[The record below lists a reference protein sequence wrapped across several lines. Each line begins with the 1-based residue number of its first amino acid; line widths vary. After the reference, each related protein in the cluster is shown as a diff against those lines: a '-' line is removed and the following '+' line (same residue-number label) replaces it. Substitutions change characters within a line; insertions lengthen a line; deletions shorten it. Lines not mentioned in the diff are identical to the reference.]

1 MKKMKGK
8 TPSALP
14 DFQMPPHLPA
24 TEALN
29 FDLQVLCLPL
39 GNYCPRKV
47 EVYGQEGTFGRL
59 GPHCLATRQQEL
71 T

>member
-1 MKKMKGK
+1 
-8 TPSALP
+8 
-14 DFQMPPHLPA
+14 MPPHLPA

-47 EVYGQEGTFGRL
+47 EVYGQEGTCGRL